1 MAIDFDELLRLWT
14 DPPAAV
20 GAEAAFGRFYADP
33 VLLNGTEHTIAD
45 LVVRARGLHTAF
57 EGLRSEVLDRVQ
69 TPDRLVIAQ
78 LLRGRHTGPLPTPIG
93 TIQPT
98 GREVAIRTI
107 DVLTVVDDRVVAV
120 TVVGDEL
127 GLLGQLGAL
136 TPIASS

>member
-14 DPPAAV
+14 GPPAAV

-45 LVVRARGLHTAF
+45 LVVRARPAHRVR
-57 EGLRSEVLDRVQ
+57 GLRTEVLDRVQ

-78 LLRGRHTGPLPTPIG
+78 LLRGRHTGPLRTPLG

-98 GREVAIRTI
+98 GREGRSGRSTC
-107 DVLTVVDDRVVAV
+107 
-120 TVVGDEL
+120 
-127 GLLGQLGAL
+127 
-136 TPIASS
+136 